1 MPSSPSSTSSSR
13 AAGRAVVAVCV
24 AMLGAALL
32 ATGVLIEIARADSS
46 GNAVE
51 LTDAGVLLAL
61 FGATVLAL
69 ALAGALALLA
79 LPAAAT
85 PSAAIMRIAGIVAVS
100 TIMAGA
106 IVAAATYLASSDLRI
121 GGAGSLAGASRPATA
136 PATTATA
143 PAGRAGR
150 VAIAGRVT
158 LDGVPF
164 DARFIGAAVLRDGM
178 KAACQQDIAQVTGG
192 EYELRILA
200 DADVAGCGAPGAQ
213 VVLWAAVG
221 PAADVFV
228 WSKESL
234 PWPGPP
240 AGSSPPAA
248 FDATFST
255 VERDGAGIA
264 TTDFFG
270 LVRDASGAAVAGG
283 TPIEARVH
291 GTLCGH
297 GTVRREG
304 FDGYNLSVS
313 ASSVPGCDIGAPIT
327 FRVGG
332 QSVRETATND
342 LNAGGNGHNLDLTVD

>member
-1 MPSSPSSTSSSR
+1 MPSSPSSTSSSS
-13 AAGRAVVAVCV
+13 AAGRTAAAIVA
-24 AMLGAALL
+24 AIAGAALL
-32 ATGVLIEIARADSS
+32 ASGLIVEIARADSS
-46 GNAVE
+46 GSAVE

-61 FGATVLAL
+61 FGAVVLAL
-69 ALAGALALLA
+69 GLVGALALLT

-85 PSAAIMRIAGIVAVS
+85 PAVAITRIAGIVAVS
-100 TIMAGA
+100 TIMAA
-106 IVAAATYLASSDLRI
+106 VIVAAATYLASSDLRI
-121 GGAGSLAGASRPATA
+121 SDAGSLAAASRPANA
-136 PATTATA
+136 PATTPTA
-143 PAGRAGR
+143 PAGGAGR
-150 VAIAGRVT
+150 IAIAGRVT

-178 KAACQQDIAQVTGG
+178 KAACQQDIAQVAGG
-192 EYELRILA
+192 QYDLRILT
-200 DADVAGCGAPGAQ
+200 DADVAGCGAPGAHI
-213 VVLWAAVG
+213 VLWAAVG

-228 WSKESL
+228 WSNELL
-234 PWPGPP
+234 PWPDSTTASGPL
-240 AGSSPPAA
+240 A

-270 LVRDASGAAVAGG
+270 LVRDAAGAPVAGG
-283 TPIEARVH
+283 TPIEARVN
-291 GTLCGH
+291 GTLCGR

-313 ASSVPGCDIGAPIT
+313 SSTVPGCDTGAPIT

-332 QSVRETATND
+332 RAARESAAND